1 MVFHIDDS
9 GAVPAE
15 DDHRSSEE
23 VLVSVDRQCPELA
36 FLDDCLGDE
45 LKTHATSLVGR
56 VSGAPR
62 QADGQPLKHRSGHPI
77 TASDNPLGA
86 QYVAPHRGPTLAS
99 RNRVTDPDL
108 WHPDQVE
115 RAVSLSASMIVSWCE
130 PLE

>member
-1 MVFHIDDS
+1 MLEVHPLVVFHIDDS

-56 VSGAPR
+56 VSGARR
-62 QADGQPLKHRSGHPI
+62 QADGQPFKHRSGHPI
-77 TASDNPLGA
+77 TAGDNPLGA
-86 QYVAPHRGPTLAS
+86 QYVAPHRGPS
-99 RNRVTDPDL
+99 VTRDNPVSDPAFGGMR
-108 WHPDQVE
+108 E
-115 RAVSLSASMIVSWCE
+115 T
-130 PLE
+130 